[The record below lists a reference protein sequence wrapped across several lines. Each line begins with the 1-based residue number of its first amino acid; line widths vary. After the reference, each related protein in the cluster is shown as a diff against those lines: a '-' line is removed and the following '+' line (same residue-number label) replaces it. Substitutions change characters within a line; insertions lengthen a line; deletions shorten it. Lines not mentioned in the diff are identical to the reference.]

1 MMYRYYVPRPYELKA
16 RAKRQDAT
24 RQRIVDAAIELHQ
37 TIGPGATTVTDVAER
52 AGVGRVTVYRHFPT
66 ELALAQACSG
76 HYFATHPAPDLAEWH
91 EIADPEARLRVAL
104 RDTFAYYETN
114 QAMMSRVLADAR
126 DHEVMKPYHAYWQ
139 TAVDVLLAPWKARG
153 RRRAELRAGIA
164 LALTFETWRTL
175 IHEQALTDHQ
185 AIELMI
191 RMIRDSAVGPH
202 SS

>member
-1 MMYRYYVPRPYELKA
+1 MYRHRVSRAYQLKA

-37 TIGPGATTVTDVAER
+37 TIGPAATTVTDVAER

-76 HYFATHPAPDLAEWH
+76 HYFATHPAPDLARWR
-91 EIADPEARLRVAL
+91 EIADPEARLRTGL
-104 RDTFAYYETN
+104 REAFAYHETN

-126 DHEVMKPYHAYWQ
+126 DHEVMQPYHAFWR

-153 RRRAELRAGIA
+153 RRRSELRAGIT
-164 LALTFETWRTL
+164 LALSFETWRTL
-175 IHEQALTDHQ
+175 IQEQGLSVDQ
-185 AIELMI
+185 AVELMC
-191 RMIRDSAVGPH
+191 RMTRAGT
-202 SS
+202 